1 MRTDERSALI
11 VVGGLMAFTL
21 LLLNEPPRPD
31 TPTSP
36 KPPPKPD
43 PKPTPAPL
51 PPGDTDT
58 DDETALARMLTSETS
73 QQQAWPV
80 IGWMALQTAKQHN
93 QTVYQR
99 LTAGQGYGP
108 RVHNGVSRYASTAKP
123 PTTTAR
129 QVARLLLAGEL
140 QPAAVIRALGHSAW
154 VEELPDARKQYT
166 EATAATVLRVQGK
179 PANFG
184 GLWARIR
191 GTRWYLANPKAP
203 VLTWQPGA
211 ARAALAHV
219 PVIDPLDPATS

>member
-1 MRTDERSALI
+1 MRTDERNALI

-21 LLLNEPPRPD
+21 LLLNEPPRPEK
-31 TPTSP
+31 PTSP
-36 KPPPKPD
+36 QPRPKPEPPPMP
-43 PKPTPAPL
+43 PP

-80 IGWMALQTAKQHN
+80 IGWMALQTAKKHD

-108 RVHNGVSRYASTAKP
+108 RVHQGVSRYASTAKP
-123 PTTTAR
+123 PTSAAR
-129 QVARLLLAGEL
+129 QVARQLLAGEL
-140 QPAAVIRALGHSAW
+140 QPAAVIRALGHSSW
-154 VEELPDARKQYT
+154 VEELPDAKKQYT

-191 GTRWYLANPKAP
+191 GTRWYLAHPKKSAMA
-203 VLTWQPGA
+203 WQPGG
-211 ARAALAHV
+211 ARAALARV